1 MKYLSIL
8 LICFISCKT
17 LSQKK
22 SNKYIVDT
30 NLENDFFT
38 NRPIYSI
45 ESSDS
50 IFFDSE
56 FVTSNKKIYPES
68 DITNS
73 FIRDLNNNHYPF
85 YNCKSIFIKDTLF
98 MEFFDL
104 SPILSDKLKIK
115 VVGDY
120 FTTKFFFDDTLIKAN
135 PKRLVFKEPLKN
147 AKDLI
152 AGEMEIIVKDPRS
165 QNEYAFSGPF
175 LVPISRQK

>member
-22 SNKYIVDT
+22 SNKYIVDI

-50 IFFDSE
+50 IFFDSV
-56 FVTSNKKIYPES
+56 FVAANKKLYPDSE
-68 DITNS
+68 IANS

-98 MEFFDL
+98 MEFFDS
-104 SPILSDKLKIK
+104 SPILSDRLKIRI
-115 VVGDY
+115 VGGY
-120 FTTKFFFDDTLIKAN
+120 FTAEFAIDDTLIKGE
-135 PKRLVFKEPLKN
+135 PKRLIFKESLKN
-147 AKDLI
+147 TKDLI
-152 AGEMEIIVKDPRS
+152 AGEMEIIVKDPKT
-165 QNEYAFSGPF
+165 QNEYLFSGPF